1 MNKLTIKQ
9 GEYTLDEIKKMFEE
23 NRILKYPNGAVV
35 EALENT
41 QRYFFFGDHSGV
53 CFDSNYNTG
62 EIERGLSESDKH
74 RLLTRNV
81 FLTKE
86 EAEKELK
93 RTVRYYEI
101 INQIEKIN
109 RDENWIADWN
119 DSIQKKWYLFYAYG
133 NMNRFCQN
141 HTHSCRYHDTYMC
154 KKAVDW
160 ALALPDGDKKILI
173 GMYD

>member
-1 MNKLTIKQ
+1 MNKITIKQ
-9 GEYTLDEIKKMFEE
+9 GEYTLEELTKMFEE

-53 CFDSNYNTG
+53 CFDSYYNTG

-93 RTVRYYEI
+93 RTVRYFEI
-101 INQIEKIN
+101 INEIDKIN
-109 RDENWIADWN
+109 REENWILEWLVPN
-119 DSIQKKWYLFYAYG
+119 KLNYHLYYSHSTNLFDIG
-133 NMNRFCQN
+133 TK
-141 HTHSCRYHDTYMC
+141 HTEQSNNYYMC
-154 KKAVDW
+154 KKAIDW
-160 ALALPDGDKKILI
+160 VMLLPTEDKKILI
-173 GMYD
+173 GIYD